1 MGEGIREGGR
11 DSAGMSGRGMK
22 GWGGRFPN
30 RLYGEVGMDS
40 RLRGENGWGEGIR
53 EGDEIPRE

>member
-1 MGEGIREGGR
+1 MTGG
-11 DSAGMSGRGMK
+11 GMK

-40 RLRGENGWGEGIR
+40 RLCGKTDGGEGIR
-53 EGDEIPRE
+53 EGDDIPGG

>member
-1 MGEGIREGGR
+1 
-11 DSAGMSGRGMK
+11 MK

-40 RLRGENGWGEGIR
+40 RLCGTNGWGEGIR
-53 EGDEIPRE
+53 EGDDIPGG